1 MKLIKCI
8 IIYSIFLFTTAY
20 SKEKPPFKNIL
31 ALDKPKAY
39 KEIIFKDREGN
50 QIDLNLISTELDS
63 YGKYDSANKYLISQ
77 IESKFVIVAMKNEK
91 VIKDMNVSELVVET
105 SKNFGG
111 GASKDQV
118 LSVGGGPNDYS
129 IDENLKYVKESID
142 YGERYVGLALK
153 KQSINSAYA
162 YKVLDSKSL
171 DVLDEIKQSLIDHEI
186 DEIVIG
192 YPIGLNSHQTR
203 MSNVVDEF
211 IENDLKSITTIPI
224 HKVDERMTSKLT
236 NDKTIRNDDL
246 AALEI
251 LNSHLKND

>member
-1 MKLIKCI
+1 M
-8 IIYSIFLFTTAY
+8 
-20 SKEKPPFKNIL
+20 KNII
-31 ALDKPKAY
+31 A
-39 KEIIFKDREGN
+39 
-50 QIDLNLISTELDS
+50 
-63 YGKYDSANKYLISQ
+63 
-77 IESKFVIVAMKNEK
+77 
-91 VIKDMNVSELVVET
+91 
-105 SKNFGG
+105 
-111 GASKDQV
+111 
-118 LSVGGGPNDYS
+118 
-129 IDENLKYVKESID
+129 ID

-171 DVLDEIKQSLIDHEI
+171 DVLAEIKQSLIDHEI

-203 MSNVVDEF
+203 MSKVVDEF

-224 HKVDERMTSKLT
+224 HKVDERMTSKIT

>member
-1 MKLIKCI
+1 M
-8 IIYSIFLFTTAY
+8 
-20 SKEKPPFKNIL
+20 KNII
-31 ALDKPKAY
+31 A
-39 KEIIFKDREGN
+39 
-50 QIDLNLISTELDS
+50 
-63 YGKYDSANKYLISQ
+63 
-77 IESKFVIVAMKNEK
+77 
-91 VIKDMNVSELVVET
+91 
-105 SKNFGG
+105 
-111 GASKDQV
+111 
-118 LSVGGGPNDYS
+118 
-129 IDENLKYVKESID
+129 ID

-203 MSNVVDEF
+203 MSNVVDKF
-211 IENDLKSITTIPI
+211 IENHLKSITNVPI
-224 HKVDERMTSKLT
+224 HKIDERMTSKLT
-236 NDKTIRNDDL
+236 NDNSIRNDDL

>member
-1 MKLIKCI
+1 M
-8 IIYSIFLFTTAY
+8 
-20 SKEKPPFKNIL
+20 KNII
-31 ALDKPKAY
+31 A
-39 KEIIFKDREGN
+39 
-50 QIDLNLISTELDS
+50 
-63 YGKYDSANKYLISQ
+63 
-77 IESKFVIVAMKNEK
+77 
-91 VIKDMNVSELVVET
+91 
-105 SKNFGG
+105 
-111 GASKDQV
+111 
-118 LSVGGGPNDYS
+118 
-129 IDENLKYVKESID
+129 ID

-203 MSNVVDEF
+203 MSNVVDEL
-211 IENDLKSITTIPI
+211 IENDLKSIPTIPI

>member
-1 MKLIKCI
+1 M
-8 IIYSIFLFTTAY
+8 
-20 SKEKPPFKNIL
+20 KNII
-31 ALDKPKAY
+31 A
-39 KEIIFKDREGN
+39 
-50 QIDLNLISTELDS
+50 
-63 YGKYDSANKYLISQ
+63 
-77 IESKFVIVAMKNEK
+77 
-91 VIKDMNVSELVVET
+91 
-105 SKNFGG
+105 
-111 GASKDQV
+111 
-118 LSVGGGPNDYS
+118 
-129 IDENLKYVKESID
+129 ID

-203 MSNVVDEF
+203 MSNVVDKF
-211 IENDLKSITTIPI
+211 IENDLKSITTVPI

-236 NDKTIRNDDL
+236 NDNSIRNDDL

>member
-1 MKLIKCI
+1 M
-8 IIYSIFLFTTAY
+8 
-20 SKEKPPFKNIL
+20 KNII
-31 ALDKPKAY
+31 A
-39 KEIIFKDREGN
+39 
-50 QIDLNLISTELDS
+50 
-63 YGKYDSANKYLISQ
+63 
-77 IESKFVIVAMKNEK
+77 
-91 VIKDMNVSELVVET
+91 
-105 SKNFGG
+105 
-111 GASKDQV
+111 
-118 LSVGGGPNDYS
+118 
-129 IDENLKYVKESID
+129 ID

-203 MSNVVDEF
+203 MSNVVDKF
-211 IENDLKSITTIPI
+211 IENDLKSITNVPI

>member
-1 MKLIKCI
+1 M
-8 IIYSIFLFTTAY
+8 
-20 SKEKPPFKNIL
+20 KNII
-31 ALDKPKAY
+31 A
-39 KEIIFKDREGN
+39 
-50 QIDLNLISTELDS
+50 
-63 YGKYDSANKYLISQ
+63 
-77 IESKFVIVAMKNEK
+77 
-91 VIKDMNVSELVVET
+91 
-105 SKNFGG
+105 
-111 GASKDQV
+111 
-118 LSVGGGPNDYS
+118 
-129 IDENLKYVKESID
+129 ID

-203 MSNVVDEF
+203 MSHMVDEF
-211 IENDLKSITTIPI
+211 IENDLKSLTTVPI

>member
-1 MKLIKCI
+1 M
-8 IIYSIFLFTTAY
+8 
-20 SKEKPPFKNIL
+20 KNII
-31 ALDKPKAY
+31 A
-39 KEIIFKDREGN
+39 
-50 QIDLNLISTELDS
+50 
-63 YGKYDSANKYLISQ
+63 
-77 IESKFVIVAMKNEK
+77 
-91 VIKDMNVSELVVET
+91 
-105 SKNFGG
+105 
-111 GASKDQV
+111 
-118 LSVGGGPNDYS
+118 
-129 IDENLKYVKESID
+129 ID

-171 DVLDEIKQSLIDHEI
+171 DVLDEIKQTILEHKI

-203 MSNVVDEF
+203 MSNVADEF

>member
-1 MKLIKCI
+1 M
-8 IIYSIFLFTTAY
+8 
-20 SKEKPPFKNIL
+20 KNII
-31 ALDKPKAY
+31 A
-39 KEIIFKDREGN
+39 
-50 QIDLNLISTELDS
+50 
-63 YGKYDSANKYLISQ
+63 
-77 IESKFVIVAMKNEK
+77 
-91 VIKDMNVSELVVET
+91 
-105 SKNFGG
+105 
-111 GASKDQV
+111 
-118 LSVGGGPNDYS
+118 
-129 IDENLKYVKESID
+129 ID

-186 DEIVIG
+186 EEIVIG

-203 MSNVVDEF
+203 MRNVVDEF